1 MFANYK
7 NAKNCQ
13 FLRKIINVHYDIN
26 FLWQNI
32 TAYWHNTLDKKNDDV
47 MMRAK

>member
-13 FLRKIINVHYDIN
+13 FLRKIINVYYAIN
-26 FLWQNI
+26 FLWQNL
-32 TAYWHNTLDKKNDDV
+32 TAYWHITLDKKT
-47 MMRAK
+47 MTM